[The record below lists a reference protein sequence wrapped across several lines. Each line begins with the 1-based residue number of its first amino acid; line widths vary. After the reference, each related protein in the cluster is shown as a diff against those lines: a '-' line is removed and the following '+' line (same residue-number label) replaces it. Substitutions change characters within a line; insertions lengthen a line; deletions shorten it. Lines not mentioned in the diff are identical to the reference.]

1 MADIDFYLADE
12 SVQNLSLS
20 TVSNVLYATLYM
32 TDGSTTQQVPITF
45 LFQTDTETID
55 FRALQNAIL
64 ASDLFNDDPFREGD
78 VNIYDAVVVPDRASI
93 EASTSLKYSK
103 EIKID
108 ALYSNPVLEL
118 TSGSFP
124 TGLKFS
130 KVDDYKYKLEGYA
143 DPVNLESSYGQFDV
157 VGQDYESDITDL
169 YKNRQVEFLN
179 IKYVTGSG
187 LEVGDFIVNE
197 DTDDGT
203 KIKAIES
210 YTIAGESRTLI
221 VVDEFSSDGL
231 DQFFYNNGRNYY
243 DSGSPKVNLSWLGYF
258 KVPNKSIRVSFDD
271 VGFRFPT
278 TTQDKGKKD
287 FALTFGVRQS
297 SSAEYDVTKEM
308 TLTVRQNFD
317 HLRDDIIIRGDKT
330 LPNQQEFDG
339 DKHVYYSG
347 DTFLFAYTRYL
358 SFAKTDGVTSNI
370 PVVNS
375 QLEFKPYNQDKTYI
389 PIDETLLTF
398 NQNVSGVNTE
408 TTIQVVN

>member
-64 ASDLFNDDPFREGD
+64 VSDLFNDDPFREGD
-78 VNIYDAVVVPDRASI
+78 VNIYDAVVVPDRASLK
-93 EASTSLKYSK
+93 AVTSLKYSK

-108 ALYSNPVLEL
+108 ALYSDPVLEL
-118 TSGSFP
+118 TNGSFP

-130 KVDDYKYKLEGYA
+130 KVDSYNYKLEGYA
-143 DPVNLESSYGQFDV
+143 DPVNLENSYGKFDV
-157 VGQDYESDITDL
+157 VGQNYESDVTDL

-179 IKYVTGSG
+179 IQYVTGSG
-187 LEVGDFIVNE
+187 LEVGDIIVNE
-197 DTDDGT
+197 DTDDAT
-203 KIKAIES
+203 EIKAIES
-210 YTIAGESRTLI
+210 YTVAGESRTLI

-231 DQFFYNNGRNYY
+231 DQFFYHNGRNYY
-243 DSGSPKVNLSWLGYF
+243 DSGAPKVNLSWLGYF
-258 KVPNKSIRVSFDD
+258 KVSAKSIRISFDD

-297 SSAEYDVTKEM
+297 SSTEYDVTKEM

-317 HLRDDIIIRGDKT
+317 HLRDDIIVRGDKT